1 MLQHFPL
8 SAATGAYPGSVFTAQ
23 IDSRVAKGRG
33 RELHLRRQCCFPSRL
48 GVFDFGQT
56 QMLYSGMADAGRYP
70 MATILL
76 MQLFGPLATQTAI
89 KGFGEATRLV
99 PKRLDTPATP
109 ST

>member
-1 MLQHFPL
+1 
-8 SAATGAYPGSVFTAQ
+8 
-23 IDSRVAKGRG
+23 
-33 RELHLRRQCCFPSRL
+33 
-48 GVFDFGQT
+48 
-56 QMLYSGMADAGRYP
+56 MLYSGMPPMLVGIL

-109 ST
+109 ATPST